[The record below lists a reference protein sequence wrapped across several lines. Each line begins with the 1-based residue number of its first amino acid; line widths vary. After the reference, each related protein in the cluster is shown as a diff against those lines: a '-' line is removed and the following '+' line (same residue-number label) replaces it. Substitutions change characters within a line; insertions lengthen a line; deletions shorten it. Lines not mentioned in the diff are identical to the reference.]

1 MLVLCLT
8 QNIGAF
14 SSAKIVDFAHYLISV
29 LSLLIQLLTLK
40 ELSHLNKYLLRYKQ
54 RLLLGILFTVLTII
68 FQILPAP
75 VVRYSLDLVVE
86 NIALYKL
93 FSGGSL
99 ENEIYS
105 HFALGIFIF
114 ALVILSLALT
124 RGFFL
129 FLVRQTL
136 IVMSRLVE
144 FDLKNEVYEH
154 YQTLPLSFYRKNN
167 TGDIMN
173 RISEDVSRVRMYL
186 GPSIMYGL
194 NLIILFL
201 ILIPY
206 MFSVNVEL
214 TLYALLPLPILSFSI
229 YYVNNI
235 INKRSEEIQRSQSGL
250 STFVQEAFSGIR
262 VLKSYVRENDSLNSF
277 AKSSNEYKIK
287 SLDLTQV
294 NALFFPL
301 IMSMVGLSTI
311 LVVYVGGKEVI
322 AGSITYGNIAEFI
335 IYVNML
341 TWPVTALGWVT
352 SIIQRAA
359 ASQERIN
366 EFLAERNDITSE
378 KNIATEIKGKI
389 VFDSVHFKY
398 PESGITA
405 IDNFSIEVEE
415 GSSLAIIGTTG
426 SGKSTIANLLTRMFD
441 PTKGEINID
450 DCPLKDFNPSWL
462 RSQIGYV
469 PQEVFLFS
477 DSISNNIAFGNTDI
491 SIEKVHQA
499 AKDADLYDNLM
510 EFPNQFETVL
520 GERGITLSGGQKQR
534 VSIARAIARDPKIL
548 ILDDA
553 LSAVDTKTE
562 HIILN
567 SMKRIMNG
575 RTSIIISH
583 RVSSAKLAN
592 KIVVLDDGRII
603 ETGSHADL
611 IAKKGAYKDL
621 YDKQLKAEEILEE
634 V

>member
-1 MLVLCLT
+1 MLGV
-8 QNIGAF
+8 
-14 SSAKIVDFAHYLISV
+14 
-29 LSLLIQLLTLK
+29 
-40 ELSHLNKYLLRYKQ
+40 
-54 RLLLGILFTVLTII
+54 LFTIFTII
-68 FQILPAP
+68 FQILPAQ
-75 VVRYSLDLVVE
+75 VVRYSLDLVIE
-86 NIALYKL
+86 NISLYKL
-93 FSGGSL
+93 FDGAEL
-99 ENEIYS
+99 ESTIYS
-105 HFALGIFIF
+105 HFASGIVIF
-114 ALVILSLALT
+114 ALIILSLALI
-124 RGFFL
+124 RGLFL
-129 FLVRQTL
+129 FFVRQTI

-173 RISEDVSRVRMYL
+173 RISEDVSRVRMYV

-206 MFSVNVEL
+206 MLSVNLEL
-214 TLYALLPLPILSFSI
+214 TLYALLPLPLLSFSI

-235 INKRSEEIQRSQSGL
+235 INKRSEAIQKSQSNL

-262 VLKSYVRENDSLNSF
+262 VLKSYVREKDSLKSF
-277 AKSSNEYKIK
+277 TESSDVYKNK
-287 SLDLTQV
+287 SLKLTQV
-294 NALFFPL
+294 NALFFPI
-301 IMSMVGLSTI
+301 IMAMIGLSTI
-311 LVVYVGGKEVI
+311 LVIYIGGKQVI
-322 AGSITYGNIAEFI
+322 GGSISYGNIAEFI

-341 TWPVTALGWVT
+341 TWPVTALGWIT

-359 ASQERIN
+359 ASQMRIN
-366 EFLAERNDITSE
+366 EFLKEKNDITSE
-378 KNIATEIKGKI
+378 VNSTDEIQGDI
-389 VFDSVHFKY
+389 DFNDVTFTY

-405 IDNFSIEVEE
+405 IKDFSIHVEA
-415 GSSLAIIGTTG
+415 GDSLAIIGTTG

-441 PTKGEINID
+441 VDKGVIKID
-450 DCPLKDFNPSWL
+450 GKPIEDYNPAWL
-462 RSQIGYV
+462 RSQTGYV

-477 DSISNNIAFGNTDI
+477 DTIANNIAFGSDDI
-491 SIEKVHQA
+491 SLEKVHQA
-499 AKDADLYDNLM
+499 AKDADLYENLM
-510 EFPNQFETVL
+510 EFPNQFDTVL

-567 SMKRIMNG
+567 SMKRIMEG

-592 KIVVLDDGRII
+592 TIVVLNEGEII
-603 ETGSHADL
+603 E
-611 IAKKGAYKDL
+611 KGTHEELMNKCGTYQAL
-621 YDKQLKAEEILEE
+621 YNKQLEAKEILESNSG
-634 V
+634 

>member
-1 MLVLCLT
+1 M
-8 QNIGAF
+8 
-14 SSAKIVDFAHYLISV
+14 
-29 LSLLIQLLTLK
+29 K
-40 ELSHLNKYLLRYKQ
+40 ELSHLNKYLFRYKY
-54 RLLLGILFTVLTII
+54 RLLLGILFTILTII
-68 FQILPAP
+68 FQIIPAQ
-75 VVRYSLDLVVE
+75 VVRFSLDMVVE

-93 FSGGSL
+93 FAGGEL
-99 ENEIYS
+99 ESSIYD
-105 HFALGIFIF
+105 HFAAGIVIF
-114 ALVILSLALT
+114 AVAILLLALL
-124 RGFFL
+124 RGVFL
-129 FLVRQTL
+129 FFVRQTI

-144 FDLKNEVYEH
+144 FDLKNEVYQH

-214 TLYALLPLPILSFSI
+214 TLYALIPLPLLSFSI

-235 INKRSEEIQRSQSGL
+235 INKRSEEIQKSQSDL

-262 VLKSYVRENDSLNSF
+262 VLKSYVREEDSLESF
-277 AKSSNEYKIK
+277 TKSSNVYKDK
-287 SLDLTQV
+287 SLKLTKV

-301 IMSMVGLSTI
+301 IMAMVGLSTI
-311 LVVYVGGKEVI
+311 LVVYIGGKEVI

-359 ASQERIN
+359 ASQLRIN
-366 EFLAERNDITSE
+366 EFLQEKNDITSE
-378 KNIATEIKGKI
+378 KNISTDIEGAIE
-389 VFDSVHFKY
+389 FDKVSFTY

-405 IDNFSIEVEE
+405 IDNFSIKVEAGE
-415 GSSLAIIGTTG
+415 SLAIIGTTG
-426 SGKSTIANLLTRMFD
+426 SGKSTLANLLTRMFD
-441 PTKGEINID
+441 TSHGEIKID
-450 DCPLKDFNPSWL
+450 STTIRDYNPAWL

-477 DSISNNIAFGNTDI
+477 DTISNNIAFGSQDI
-491 SIEKVHQA
+491 SQEKVYQA

-510 EFPNQFETVL
+510 EFPKQFETVL

-567 SMKRIMNG
+567 SMKRIMKG

-592 KIVVLDDGRII
+592 TIVVLDEGRVLEKGTHEELI
-603 ETGSHADL
+603 ERCGT
-611 IAKKGAYKDL
+611 YKAL
-621 YDKQLKAEEILEE
+621 YNKQLQAKEILESA
-634 V
+634 